1 MKTNNQNDHMHIDER
16 ERRFTV
22 EVLGGIRG
30 VEDERLF
37 ETEVGARMDAIEEI
51 RSSEVMSEPEEYEMG
66 KKVTRRKRRNNHFGC
81 EIYLY
86 K

>member
-1 MKTNNQNDHMHIDER
+1 MHNRKLILPISPNFSLESKI
-16 ERRFTV
+16 V

-66 KKVTRRKRRNNHFGC
+66 KEVTRRKRRNNHFGC